1 MATPGI
7 DYPED
12 RSVLD
17 VKAVS
22 RDDVLTSFVE
32 EATGGELVVSVGEDS
47 QRRRVRLDVGERL
60 ELIWRGPEELRSMP
74 VELVEVRTGDS
85 PTWRLRVVGPA
96 SRGQRR
102 NAVRAPMS
110 VPIELGLGDDLLV
123 GATLDLSEGGSHC
136 LLGGK
141 PNTTTQTVEVGSVLP
156 VTVDLD
162 GTRVAAKAEVI
173 RRHPREDD
181 RIELSLRFVGLG
193 ERREDTIRRR
203 VFAELR
209 DLRSRGL
216 I

>member
-1 MATPGI
+1 MGTPGV

-47 QRRRVRLDVGERL
+47 SRRRVRLDVGERM
-60 ELIWRGPEELRSMP
+60 ELIWRGPEELRSLP
-74 VELVEVRTGDS
+74 VELVEVRTGES
-85 PTWRLRVVGPA
+85 PSWRLRVVGPA

-102 NAVRAPMS
+102 SAVRTPLS
-110 VPIELGLGDDLLV
+110 VSVELGAGDALLS
-123 GATLDLSEGGSHC
+123 GASVDLSEGGMRC
-136 LLGGK
+136 ILGGR
-141 PNTTTQTVEVGSVLP
+141 QEAAAALEVGSVLP

-162 GTRVAAKAEVI
+162 GTRVSAKAEIV

-181 RIELSLRFVGLG
+181 RAELSLRFVGLG
-193 ERREDTIRRR
+193 EKREDLIRRR

>member
-17 VKAVS
+17 IKAVS

-32 EATGGELVVSVGEDS
+32 EATGGELVISVGEDS
-47 QRRRVRLDVGERL
+47 ARRRVRLEPGEAL
-60 ELIWRGPEELRSMP
+60 ELVWRGPEELRSVP
-74 VELVEVRTGDS
+74 AVLLDVHGGDA
-85 PTWRLRVVGPA
+85 PTWRVRISGPS

-102 NAVRAPMS
+102 AAVRAPLT
-110 VPIELGLGDDLLV
+110 VALTVRAG
-123 GATLDLSEGGSHC
+123 GASRTGTTLDLSEGGTHC
-136 LLGGK
+136 LLDGDPDRTGAL
-141 PNTTTQTVEVGSVLP
+141 EVGSVVHVAL
-156 VTVDLD
+156 DLD
-162 GTRVAAKAEVI
+162 GRSVACKAEVI
-173 RRHPREDD
+173 RRHPRED
-181 RIELSLRFVGLG
+181 RRPELSLRFIGLP
-193 ERREDTIRRR
+193 ERDEDDVRRR